1 MKLLREYVWD
11 TLRQNKRASL
21 VIMTALFLMTTLM
34 SCFCGFVYTMWTDS
48 IVLEK
53 WHNGDW
59 HGELF
64 DNTPGKALSQIENY
78 ASVSAVLIKGK
89 WETALLP
96 DENRTDSRR
105 PYLIYRGA
113 NQEYWDSMPE
123 KRSITEGRCPS
134 SENEIVLSKQYFEA
148 FPDMEIGDTIT
159 LPVGQRIHDGQAL
172 SLIHI

>member
-64 DNTPGKALSQIENY
+64 DNTPGEALSQIENY
-78 ASVSAVLIKGK
+78 RKS
-89 WETALLP
+89 
-96 DENRTDSRR
+96 
-105 PYLIYRGA
+105 
-113 NQEYWDSMPE
+113 
-123 KRSITEGRCPS
+123 
-134 SENEIVLSKQYFEA
+134 
-148 FPDMEIGDTIT
+148 
-159 LPVGQRIHDGQAL
+159 
-172 SLIHI
+172 